1 MAELI
6 IERAFDPG
14 ELEVQRGDGWTL
26 FGRIVELGR
35 RELVRDS
42 ADQEPYLERF
52 APDAFDR
59 DVAKGGRWVNLR
71 VGHYGP
77 DHDAYL
83 GRCLTL
89 EARTDG
95 LYGTFRLDREHPLAD
110 AARSGELTG
119 WSVGAKVFR
128 SRRSL
133 DPDGK
138 PVVDRL
144 LCAINHVAATPA
156 PQHAGAGVLVVRD
169 HQLVDDTPPGTPLR
183 DALQARLRASRS
195 ARA

>member
-1 MAELI
+1 MPELMIERDFDPAELQ
-6 IERAFDPG
+6 
-14 ELEVQRGDGWTL
+14 VQRGDGWTL
-26 FGRIVELGR
+26 FGRIVALGR
-35 RELVRDS
+35 RQEVRDT

-52 APDAFDR
+52 APDSFDR

-71 VGHYGP
+71 VGHHGP

-83 GRCLTL
+83 GRCLAL
-89 EARTDG
+89 QAEADG

-128 SRRSL
+128 SRRIL
-133 DPDGK
+133 DRDGLA
-138 PVVDRL
+138 VTERL

-156 PQHAGAGVLVVRD
+156 PQYAGAGVLVVRD
-169 HQLVDDTPPGTPLR
+169 HQWVDEPQGTPLR
-183 DALQARLRASRS
+183 DALAARLRAERA